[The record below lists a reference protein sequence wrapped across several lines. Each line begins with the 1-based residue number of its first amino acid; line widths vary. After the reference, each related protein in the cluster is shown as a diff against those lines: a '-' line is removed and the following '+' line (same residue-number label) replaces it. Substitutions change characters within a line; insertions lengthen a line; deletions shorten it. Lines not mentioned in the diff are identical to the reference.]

1 MDSLNNKAN
10 VKAQYATST
19 NLNQRISFHEK
30 YSTNKTGFANW
41 IFSNYTISAGAKVLE
56 LGCGTGNMWQ
66 NRAEIIA
73 KCSELVLSDFSDGMI
88 KTAQENLKQFPDIS
102 YKVIDIQDIPFEN
115 TRFDVVIAN
124 MMLYHVPDLQQAL
137 SEVRRVLKDDGTF
150 YAATYGEHGI
160 IEFLS
165 QSLNAYGVTDK
176 VNKHF
181 TLQNGPDILKK
192 HFANVNLLYYEDSLE
207 VTNLDDLVEYVYSLT
222 SMTELSQ
229 YPKDEIKSTLSKLKK
244 NGVLTVPKE
253 YGMFVCS

>member
-1 MDSLNNKAN
+1 MNSLNNKAN
-10 VKAQYATST
+10 VKAQYATSA
-19 NLNQRISFHEK
+19 NLNQRISFHDK

-41 IFSNYTISAGAKVLE
+41 IFSNYNIPAGAKVLE

-88 KTAQENLKQFPDIS
+88 KTAQDNLTQFPDIS
-102 YKVIDIQDIPFEN
+102 FRVIDIQYIPFEN
-115 TRFDVVIAN
+115 EHFDVVIAN
-124 MMLYHVPDLQQAL
+124 MMLYHVPDLQLAL
-137 SEVRRVLKDDGTF
+137 SEVRRVLKSNGTF

-165 QSLNAYGVTDK
+165 KSLHAYGVTDK

-181 TLQNGPDILKK
+181 TLQNGPDILRK
-192 HFANVNLLYYEDSLE
+192 HFANVKLLNYEDSLE
-207 VTNLDDLVEYVYSLT
+207 VTNLDDLVEYVCSLT

-244 NGVLTVPKE
+244 NGVLNIPKE